1 MGERD
6 FQNNLLDQ
14 YLELNTSQEPD
25 LLRKLRLQTEKEFDQ
40 HHMIS
45 GHVQGRFLSLMS
57 KLLKPEHILEIGT
70 FTGYAT
76 LCLAE
81 GLREDCK
88 ITTIDIKADLKSFYQ
103 PYFDQSG
110 YASQIQ
116 PHIGDAIKYLEKSK
130 ETYDLVF
137 LDANK
142 KQYIDYFELL
152 VPRLR
157 RGGVILADNTL
168 WKGKVLEE
176 IESKDKMT
184 QALFDF
190 NQHIVRDKRVDVI
203 LLPLRDGISL
213 IRKK

>member
-6 FQNNLLDQ
+6 FQNEWLDQ
-14 YLELNTSQEPD
+14 YLELNSSPEPA
-25 LLRKLRLQTEKEFDQ
+25 LLKKLRTQTIEEFSQ

-45 GHVQGRFLSLMS
+45 GHVQGRFLSIMS
-57 KLLKPEHILEIGT
+57 KILKPKHILEIGT

-81 GLREDCK
+81 GLRKDCK
-88 ITTIDIKADLKSFYQ
+88 ITTIDINSDLQNFYQ
-103 PYFDQSG
+103 PYFTESG
-110 YASQIQ
+110 YDHQIENL
-116 PHIGDAIKYLEKSK
+116 IGDAVQYLEKTE
-130 ETYDLVF
+130 ETFDLVF

-152 VPRLR
+152 VPRLNP
-157 RGGVILADNTL
+157 GGVILADNTL

-176 IESKDKMT
+176 IAPKDKMT
-184 QALFDF
+184 KALFDF
-190 NQHIVRDKRVDVI
+190 NQHVAQDSRVDVI

>member
-6 FQNNLLDQ
+6 FQNEWLDQ
-14 YLELNTSQEPD
+14 YLELNSSPEPA
-25 LLRKLRLQTEKEFDQ
+25 LLKKLRTQTIEEFSQ

-45 GHVQGRFLSLMS
+45 GHVQGRFLSIMS
-57 KLLKPEHILEIGT
+57 KILKPEHILEIGT

-81 GLREDCK
+81 GLRKDCK
-88 ITTIDIKADLKSFYQ
+88 ITTIDINSDLQNFYQ
-103 PYFDQSG
+103 PYFTESG
-110 YASQIQ
+110 YDHQIESL
-116 PHIGDAIKYLEKSK
+116 IGDAIQFLEKTE
-130 ETYDLVF
+130 ETFDLVF

-152 VPRLR
+152 VPRLNP
-157 RGGVILADNTL
+157 GGVILADNTL

-176 IESKDKMT
+176 IAPKDKMT
-184 QALFDF
+184 KALFDF
-190 NQHIVRDKRVDVI
+190 NQHVAQDSRVDVI